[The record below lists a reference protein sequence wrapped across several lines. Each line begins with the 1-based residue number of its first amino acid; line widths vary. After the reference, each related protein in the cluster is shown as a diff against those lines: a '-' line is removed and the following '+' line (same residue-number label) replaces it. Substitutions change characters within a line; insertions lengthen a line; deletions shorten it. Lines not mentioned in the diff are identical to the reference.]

1 MREEVRTGAN
11 QKKPRLGLILS
22 SRFALW
28 SLVAVTGVSL
38 ASLAVHNG
46 FLTFSLV
53 LANIYMGLALA
64 WDFSSGLTGY
74 INFGPQ
80 FFFGLGAFATGYLYY
95 AKGVPV
101 AATLP
106 VDLAVGA
113 AAGFL
118 FSLPTLQF
126 RGPFFTLLSLV
137 LPLIAEL
144 FVVNFWTVL
153 RMPTIGYYGIPQLG
167 SSYDVLLLST
177 LVIDAAS
184 LLIFYR
190 IYISHFGLVMRG
202 IRDDEDA
209 VSAQGINTFRYKV
222 VAFTLASGLMGLMG
236 GAYASL
242 TSFAGVDAFGLNFL
256 LYPMLIAVLGGFGSI
271 AGSVAMSYVATLL
284 SQYLNLF
291 VGSLT
296 LIVFSALALVM
307 VLFLRGGLFGY
318 ILGALGGKGSRPT
331 RATPVLEEGG
341 DEGQ

>member
-1 MREEVRTGAN
+1 MEVHPRRT
-11 QKKPRLGLILS
+11 ILERFLP

-28 SLVAVTGVSL
+28 SLVVVCGIAL

-80 FFFGLGAFATGYLYY
+80 FFFGLGALATGYLSY

-101 AATLP
+101 AETLP

-118 FSLPTLQF
+118 FSLPTLKF

-137 LPLIAEL
+137 LPLIAIS
-144 FVVNFWTVL
+144 FVLAFWTVL
-153 RMPTIGYYGIPQLG
+153 GMPTIGYFGIPQLG

-177 LVIDAAS
+177 LAIDVVS
-184 LLIFYR
+184 LLVFYR
-190 IYISHFGLVMRG
+190 IYNSHFGLVMRG

-256 LYPMLIAVLGGFGSI
+256 LYPMLIVVLGGFGTI
-271 AGSVAMSYVATLL
+271 AGSVAMSYGATLL

-296 LIVFSALALVM
+296 LIVFSALALFM
-307 VLFLRGGLFGY
+307 VLFMRGGLFGAVFS
-318 ILGALGGKGSRPT
+318 ALGKKGLDRVRT
-331 RATPVLEEGG
+331 EAAQKEGG
-341 DEGQ
+341 HEMA